1 MLYKIYKVVLCS
13 IQLPKGLLFSL
24 FLLLAVLNVLDGI
37 STWKVVKRGSN
48 KNEKNPL
55 ARFLFNLMGPIPAM
69 IFLKG
74 IAIIIILYISINYQ
88 DFEPEVHTLMIIL
101 NLIYLYIVLHN
112 YKVLKI
118 LKSRHIFSQKI

>member
-1 MLYKIYKVVLCS
+1 MLYKIYKVVLGS

-24 FLLLAVLNVLDGI
+24 FLLLVLLNVLDGI

-55 ARFLFNLMGPIPAM
+55 ARFLLNLMGPIPAM
-69 IFLKG
+69 IILKG

-101 NLIYLYIVLHN
+101 NAIYLYIVLHN
-112 YKVLKI
+112 YKVLRI
-118 LKSRHIFSQKI
+118 MKSRRTFSQKI

>member
-1 MLYKIYKVVLCS
+1 MLYKIYKVVLGS

-24 FLLLAVLNVLDGI
+24 FLLLVLLNVLDGI

-69 IFLKG
+69 IILKG
-74 IAIIIILYISINYQ
+74 IAIMIILYISINYQ
-88 DFEPEVHTLMIIL
+88 DFEPEVHTLIIIL
-101 NLIYLYIVLHN
+101 NAIYLYIVLHN
-112 YKVLKI
+112 YKVLRI
-118 LKSRHIFSQKI
+118 MKSRRTFSQKI